1 MEGAGGFFLPPVLT
15 NGWIGKWYGSSQTK
29 QGEPKKFLPKEVLIG
44 VVKLIPD
51 GFHKRIAADFFVLGN
66 EGRTV

>member
-1 MEGAGGFFLPPVLT
+1 MVWFVANKARGTEEIFAERGP
-15 NGWIGKWYGSSQTK
+15 
-29 QGEPKKFLPKEVLIG
+29 LIG
-44 VVKLIPD
+44 MVKLIPD